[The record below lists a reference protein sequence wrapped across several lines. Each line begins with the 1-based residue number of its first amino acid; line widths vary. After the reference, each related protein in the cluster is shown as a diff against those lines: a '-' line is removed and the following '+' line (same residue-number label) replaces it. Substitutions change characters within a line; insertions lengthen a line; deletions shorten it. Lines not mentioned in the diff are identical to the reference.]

1 MVDGKIIFSS
11 QNLMIKIMYNI
22 YQLTT
27 RKFNKVKELSNQTM
41 MNTYFE
47 NLSDFNHND
56 NFFIVYG
63 LNTFLRFVS
72 ETKQGELLLNTLQPF
87 DGPRFFSSDDIED
100 GKIFSAFCYGSID
113 TAIANQLSD
122 KDIDKTENGIV
133 YIFDIV
139 NGYEAYQLIIKV

>member
-27 RKFNKVKELSNQTM
+27 RKFNKVKELSNQTI

-56 NFFIVYG
+56 NFFYS
-63 LNTFLRFVS
+63 LWTNTFLRFVS
-72 ETKQGELLLNTLQPF
+72 ETKQGELLLNTLHLLMDQDF
-87 DGPRFFSSDDIED
+87 FQVMILKMGRFFQHFVMD
-100 GKIFSAFCYGSID
+100 A
-113 TAIANQLSD
+113 
-122 KDIDKTENGIV
+122 
-133 YIFDIV
+133 
-139 NGYEAYQLIIKV
+139 

>member
-1 MVDGKIIFSS
+1 
-11 QNLMIKIMYNI
+11 MIKIMYNI

-27 RKFNKVKELSNQTM
+27 RKFNKVKETKQSN
-41 MNTYFE
+41 NYEYIFE

-87 DGPRFFSSDDIED
+87 DGPRFFF
-100 GKIFSAFCYGSID
+100 K
-113 TAIANQLSD
+113 
-122 KDIDKTENGIV
+122 
-133 YIFDIV
+133 
-139 NGYEAYQLIIKV
+139 

>member
-1 MVDGKIIFSS
+1 
-11 QNLMIKIMYNI
+11 MYNI

-27 RKFNKVKELSNQTM
+27 RQFNKVKELSNQTI

-87 DGPRFFSSDDIED
+87 DAT
-100 GKIFSAFCYGSID
+100 KIFF
-113 TAIANQLSD
+113 
-122 KDIDKTENGIV
+122 K
-133 YIFDIV
+133 
-139 NGYEAYQLIIKV
+139 

>member
-1 MVDGKIIFSS
+1 MNILKKKFLKHFFLEKCLVDNSFIYKINQNFNVPFFTLFDKMFMVDGKIIFSS

-27 RKFNKVKELSNQTM
+27 RKFNKVKELSNQTI

-87 DGPRFFSSDDIED
+87 DGPRFFF
-100 GKIFSAFCYGSID
+100 K
-113 TAIANQLSD
+113 
-122 KDIDKTENGIV
+122 
-133 YIFDIV
+133 
-139 NGYEAYQLIIKV
+139 